1 MTRRAF
7 FWSGAEFPGIAIWD
21 VTVPEGL
28 GVEGVVRAHSPEPVG
43 KFFVVRAGDLR
54 AAGTFAELGVV
65 LRRSASE
72 VRTIGLFFVPGI
84 FGAAMG
90 PVLFRAAECVGIGA
104 SG

>member
-1 MTRRAF
+1 M
-7 FWSGAEFPGIAIWD
+7 
-21 VTVPEGL
+21 
-28 GVEGVVRAHSPEPVG
+28 GVEGVVRAHSPEPIE

-54 AAGTFAELGVV
+54 AAGTFAQLGVV

-90 PVLFRAAECVGIGA
+90 PVLFRAADCVGIGA

>member
-1 MTRRAF
+1 MAVGEVAGLEVF
-7 FWSGAEFPGIAIWD
+7 LVVDGEGAEFP
-21 VTVPEGL
+21 E
-28 GVEGVVRAHSPEPVG
+28 VVWKWV
-43 KFFVVRAGDLR
+43 VVRAGQS
-54 AAGTFAELGVV
+54 AAARTFAELGVV